1 MRILITP
8 DSFKGSL
15 SAQEVC
21 AHLKSGM
28 ELADPALEVKSV
40 PLADGGEGT
49 VEAILHTLGGEWMEA
64 EVHDPLLRPV
74 IARYGII
81 PDQKMAV
88 IEMAAASGLEL
99 LTDEERN
106 PLAASTFGT
115 GELILHALD
124 QGCRSIIIGIGGSA
138 TNDGGVGMLQALGA
152 KITYHPD
159 RIYDGPLAGISSL
172 DLSQME
178 PRLNEVKVEIASDVT
193 NPLTGEKGA
202 THVFGEQKGATLEM
216 RSVLEENMIRYGALL
231 EEAVQKPIVNV
242 PGAGAAGGLG
252 AGLLAFP
259 QSRIRSGFDIVA
271 EAVHLEEF
279 VNEADWIITGEG
291 KVDEQTLYGKVPYG
305 VARIAKTYHKPVICV
320 AGTVG
325 KGAVTLLDHGI
336 SAVFSILQKP
346 SSLEEAM
353 QEAPYLLQNLGRQ
366 LIRLIHTAGGK
377 GT

>member
-159 RIYDGPLAGISSL
+159 RIYHGPLAGISSL